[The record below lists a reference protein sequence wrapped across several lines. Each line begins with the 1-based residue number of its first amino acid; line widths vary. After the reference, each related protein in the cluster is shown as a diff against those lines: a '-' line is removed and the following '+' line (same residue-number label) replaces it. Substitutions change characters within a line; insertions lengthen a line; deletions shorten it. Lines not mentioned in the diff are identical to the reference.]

1 MRLRKLL
8 SGITHN
14 IICGVGDI
22 EITSI
27 AYDSRKVEPGALF
40 ICLKGWQTDGHSYVK
55 DAIKAGAV
63 AVILEQ
69 LVEIEVENK
78 TVVQVENTREA
89 LAYISAE
96 WFGHPAKKLHMIG
109 ITGTKGKTTTAH
121 MIKKILEEA
130 GNKVGM
136 IGTMGACIGE
146 EKFSTQNTT
155 PESYELH
162 RLFALMVEA
171 GCQYVVME
179 VSSQA
184 LKQKRTLG
192 IRFEYGA
199 FLNISPDHIGE
210 GEHKNF
216 GEYLTC
222 KKLLFCQTK
231 NVIANI
237 DDIHWKEITEVA
249 SNVTKISCRQY
260 ADFEGSKIQN
270 IWRSGFLGVE
280 FQLSGELTGKVSL
293 NMPGQFNVEN
303 ALMAIAITYK
313 CGIEKEVIISALK
326 KVFVKGRTQVLQETA
341 HFSTFV
347 IDYAHNALSMENLL
361 CTLKAYHPKR
371 LICMFGGGG
380 NKPKQRRY
388 DMGMIAGKYAD
399 LTIITMDNPR
409 YESMEEI
416 NRDIVEGLMVY
427 QGAYEIIPD
436 REQAIH
442 YLIDNSGREDIV
454 VLVGK
459 GHEEYQ
465 EVRGKKYYFSE
476 ENIVN
481 DYLLTK

>member
-1 MRLRKLL
+1 MKLKKLL
-8 SGITHN
+8 AQMPYDIL
-14 IICGVGDI
+14 CGRDDI

-27 AYDSRKVEPGALF
+27 AYDSRNVKQGTLF
-40 ICLKGWQTDGHSYVK
+40 ICLRGFQTDGHSYI
-55 DAIKAGAV
+55 DAALQAGAIGV
-63 AVILEQ
+63 V
-69 LVEIEVENK
+69 VEELSEIKIKNK
-78 TVVQVENTREA
+78 TVVRVTDTREA

-96 WFGHPAKKLHMIG
+96 WFGHPAEKLHMIG
-109 ITGTKGKTTTAH
+109 ITGTKGKTTTTH
-121 MIKKILEEA
+121 MIKKILEEN

-136 IGTMGACIGE
+136 IGTMGAFIGE
-146 EKFSTQNTT
+146 QKFSTQNTT

-162 RLFALMVEA
+162 RLLAFMVQE
-171 GCQYVVME
+171 GCQYAVME

-192 IRFEYGA
+192 ICFEYGA

-216 GEYLTC
+216 GEYLIC
-222 KKLLFCQTK
+222 KKMLFCQTQ

-237 DDIHWKEITEVA
+237 DDIHWKEITEVKQ
-249 SNVTKISCRQY
+249 SITKISCSQM
-260 ADFEGSKIQN
+260 ADFEGQQIQN
-270 IWRSGFLGVE
+270 IWKRGFLGVE
-280 FQLSGELTGKVSL
+280 FELSGELEGKVSL
-293 NMPGQFNVEN
+293 NMPGKFNVEN
-303 ALMAIAITYK
+303 ALTAIAITHRYGVSK
-313 CGIEKEVIISALK
+313 DIIFEALR

-361 CTLKAYHPKR
+361 STLKSYHPQR

-388 DMGMIAGKYAD
+388 DMGMVAGKYAD

-416 NRDIVEGLMVY
+416 NKDIVEGLAVY
-427 QGAYEIIPD
+427 QGDYKIIPD
-436 REQAIH
+436 REQAIC
-442 YLIDNSGREDIV
+442 YLIDHSGRGDIV

-465 EVRGKKYYFSE
+465 EIRGKKYYFSE

-481 DYLLTK
+481 TYLMTK